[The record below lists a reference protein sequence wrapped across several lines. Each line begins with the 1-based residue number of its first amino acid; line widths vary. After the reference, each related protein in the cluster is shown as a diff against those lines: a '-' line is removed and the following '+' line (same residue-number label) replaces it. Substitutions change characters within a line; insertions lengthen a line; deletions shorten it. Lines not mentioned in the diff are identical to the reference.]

1 MYLNTVYSLS
11 FSVNSSM
18 KKTIQSVYKP
28 EMESD
33 LKMYKLNK
41 IQGQITL
48 DLGADVLKR
57 KKCCQKRE
65 TRYNTSPLHCT
76 AHLIG

>member
-1 MYLNTVYSLS
+1 
-11 FSVNSSM
+11 M

-48 DLGADVLKR
+48 DLGADV
-57 KKCCQKRE
+57 
-65 TRYNTSPLHCT
+65 
-76 AHLIG
+76 